1 MCSSDLELL
10 AALGGGN
17 VLARASAPLPRLT
30 TMAVSMPVAVP
41 QLWVQMA
48 DAPSAAGAR
57 RVDIQPTLL
66 VPEGQRV
73 HADVRRVESVPGRP
87 DAYLAY
93 VNDYAFAEGG
103 VFWTRG
109 TGEASVMV
117 ATGGAPFVALTLH
130 AGPKGSTIRVV
141 ADGREQQ
148 VVLAPEETRRVSLAA
163 GPGASVVAVRVQSST
178 SIRPADIAAGATD
191 TRDLGCQVRV
201 DVADAAG

>member
-1 MCSSDLELL
+1 MCSSDL
-10 AALGGGN
+10 
-17 VLARASAPLPRLT
+17 PLPRLT

-117 ATGGAPFVALTLH
+117 ATGGAPFVALTLPREFPNPLLASLIQQARRTLTEPV
-130 AGPKGSTIRVV
+130 AGPAR
-141 ADGREQQ
+141 
-148 VVLAPEETRRVSLAA
+148 PRRSN
-163 GPGASVVAVRVQSST
+163 R
-178 SIRPADIAAGATD
+178 
-191 TRDLGCQVRV
+191 
-201 DVADAAG
+201 